1 MAYPTVSAPYGFQP
15 INSIGGTP
23 YAGSTRL
30 VPVASGA
37 VYTGDLVEMLSSG
50 TCAVISSGSAAAQC
64 LGVCV
69 GVQYTNSSGQP
80 VQGQYYPAS
89 QSTSTALAFGYV
101 VDDPNAVFKV
111 VATNGQTTTPTAFTR
126 AIVGSNVAMSVAT
139 GNTTTGDSY
148 YGIDGTSAGTTAT
161 LPIRVVDVVPD
172 TATGAANA
180 TATTYFEFLVKF
192 NLHQYNDTTGV

>member
-69 GVQYTNSSGQP
+69 GVQYTNSSGQT
-80 VQGQYYPAS
+80 VQAQYAPAS
-89 QSTSTALAFGYV
+89 GVTNVVAYV
-101 VDDPNAVFKV
+101 VDDPRALFKV
-111 VATNGQTTTPTAFTR
+111 
-126 AIVGSNVAMSVAT
+126 AIVSSGTTMATLTRTCVGQNAPVALNS
-139 GNTTTGDSY
+139 GNANTGDSAQA
-148 YGIDGTSAGTTAT
+148 ITTSTDVTAT
-161 LPIRVVDVVPD
+161 LPIRIVDVVPETMTST
-172 TATGAANA
+172 TAYAEVIVKINTH
-180 TATTYFEFLVKF
+180 TYNNTL
-192 NLHQYNDTTGV
+192 GV

>member
-50 TCAVISSGSAAAQC
+50 TCAVISSGTAAAQC

-69 GVQYTNSSGQP
+69 GVQYTNSSGQT
-80 VQGQYYPAS
+80 VQAQYAPAS
-89 QSTSTALAFGYV
+89 GVTNVVAYV
-101 VDDPNAVFKV
+101 VDDPRALFKV
-111 VATNGQTTTPTAFTR
+111 
-126 AIVGSNVAMSVAT
+126 AIVSSGTTMSTLTRTAVGQNAPVALNS
-139 GNTTTGDSY
+139 GNANTGDSAQA
-148 YGIDGTSAGTTAT
+148 ITTSTDVTAT
-161 LPIRVVDVVPD
+161 LPIRIVDVVPETMTST
-172 TATGAANA
+172 TAYAEVIVKINTH
-180 TATTYFEFLVKF
+180 TY
-192 NLHQYNDTTGV
+192 NNTTGI